1 MRMIGNERKQEKK
14 VYLKKK
20 NIPLRWSTLF
30 HYTVKKKSFK
40 VQRCDDFLWWYPVWR
55 KSMHSFEDERCY
67 TVARLASKLESGC
80 RQLLH
85 KLKSCEAT
93 QRKCASYEMYIAKK
107 LADGQN
113 LLSSSVVLLLKKG
126 AELSE
131 DPLTICDASW
141 GASEDRLS
149 LWKMRSQKVVG
160 PPQPKWT
167 LLNY

>member
-1 MRMIGNERKQEKK
+1 MRLIGNERKQEKK
-14 VYLKKK
+14 EVYFKKK
-20 NIPLRWSTLF
+20 KHPTPLINFVSL
-30 HYTVKKKSFK
+30 HSQKKKKSFK

-93 QRKCASYEMYIAKK
+93 QRKCASYEMYIAKN

-113 LLSSSVVLLLKKG
+113 LLSSSVVLLLKKRSRT
-126 AELSE
+126 EWRSI
-131 DPLTICDASW
+131 DH
-141 GASEDRLS
+141 
-149 LWKMRSQKVVG
+149 LWRFLG
-160 PPQPKWT
+160 G
-167 LLNY
+167 

>member
-1 MRMIGNERKQEKK
+1 MKGS
-14 VYLKKK
+14 KKK
-20 NIPLRWSTLF
+20 RFILRKKTSHSVDQLCFITQS
-30 HYTVKKKSFK
+30 KKKSFK

>member
-1 MRMIGNERKQEKK
+1 MRLIGNERKQEKK
-14 VYLKKK
+14 EVYFKKK
-20 NIPLRWSTLF
+20 NTPLRWSTLF
-30 HYTVKKKSFK
+30 HYTVKKKKKSFK

-107 LADGQN
+107 PSRWPESFIIFCGFVTKKKEQN
-113 LLSSSVVLLLKKG
+113 WVKIHWPSV
-126 AELSE
+126 
-131 DPLTICDASW
+131 
-141 GASEDRLS
+141 
-149 LWKMRSQKVVG
+149 
-160 PPQPKWT
+160 T
-167 LLNY
+167 LPGGLVKTGCHCERWDLRK

>member
-1 MRMIGNERKQEKK
+1 MKGS
-14 VYLKKK
+14 KKK
-20 NIPLRWSTLF
+20 KEVYFKKKKHPTPLINFVSL
-30 HYTVKKKSFK
+30 HSQKKKKSFK

-107 LADGQN
+107 PSRWPESFIIFCGFVTKKKEQN
-113 LLSSSVVLLLKKG
+113 WVKIHWPSV
-126 AELSE
+126 
-131 DPLTICDASW
+131 
-141 GASEDRLS
+141 
-149 LWKMRSQKVVG
+149 
-160 PPQPKWT
+160 T
-167 LLNY
+167 LPGGLVKTGCHCERWDLRK